1 MARLGM
7 AFFICALGVCVSPPG
22 SPAADKPKDP
32 AKTKPADHEEPA
44 DVHGGAGQ
52 SAFHD
57 LWIKVAE
64 RTCVKCHNA
73 DGDAS
78 DSAFLLVDFAKVPA
92 VERAAAMGKNLD
104 AFIRM
109 AKQKGDGSRTWI
121 VVKAT
126 GGKEHGGGEVLK
138 ADSTGLRLLEEFVR
152 SVQKKSAAGTS
163 TAVLVDDDRRPF
175 FDDVQM
181 IGDQRLLRRAT
192 LSLAARLPT
201 DAERKAVST
210 GGLKSLATILDA
222 VMREDAFYERLVEA
236 FNDIF
241 LTRGIDDNAEIV
253 LSYDHFEHT
262 RHWYQKYKIENVPE
276 KDRQKAMYKLVDQY
290 REAMLR
296 EPLELIRHIVK
307 EDHPFTE
314 ILTANYTMVSP
325 YSARGYG
332 VFEEIKGQFKN
343 PDDPF
348 EFIPTRIKALKGRDG
363 KVQPT
368 GDGLYTHSGLLTMF
382 QYLKAATPT
391 TETNRNRLRARMYYQ
406 QFLGVDIMNLAPR
419 VSDAAAIGAKYKVP
433 TMEAA
438 ECVVCHK
445 TVDPIAGLFQD
456 YYSEDGSYKPR
467 KEGWFADMFGSG
479 REGTDLPEKERWRSL
494 QWLAELTVKD
504 PRFAIAMTEHV
515 YYILTGRKV
524 LLPPDD
530 IDDPLFAARRRAY
543 RAQRELIERGAERLA
558 NNNFNLKVVFQELAV
573 SPFYRADGLATA
585 EKQPER
591 LAELDDVG
599 LVRMLSPEQL
609 ERKVAALFGKKW
621 GRLEESYS
629 VLYGG
634 IDSKEVTERLT
645 ERAAIGSIQRI
656 LANDLACKRVADDFK
671 LPASQ
676 RKLFPGIEIDD
687 VPNTNNPQTEKRI
700 RNAIVH
706 LHQYV
711 LGRDDKPD
719 DPEVTATYTLFTD
732 IAKEATARPQ
742 FEKVESY
749 FCKSAPKRGRQGCRS
764 ELHAQGLARRDG
776 LPLASTRLLIRI
788 ILLRYESTPELKEQR
803 LCVVT
808 F

>member
-1 MARLGM
+1 MARLGV
-7 AFFICALGVCVSPPG
+7 ALFICALALCIAPAA
-22 SPAADKPKDP
+22 SPAADKPKMP
-32 AKTKPADHEEPA
+32 AKSKTADKGKPA
-44 DVHGGAGQ
+44 DVHASAGQ
-52 SAFHD
+52 NAFHD

-78 DSAFLLVDFAKVPA
+78 DSEFVLTDLAKVPA
-92 VERAAAMGKNLD
+92 SERGAAMGKNLD
-104 AFIRM
+104 AFTRM
-109 AKQKGDGSRTWI
+109 AKQKGEGSRTWI

-152 SVQKKSAAGTS
+152 SVQKKPASGAVA
-163 TAVLVDDDRRPF
+163 TALFDDDRRPF
-175 FDDVQM
+175 FDGVEM

-210 GGLKSLATILDA
+210 GGLKALATVLDA
-222 VMREDAFYERLVEA
+222 VMREDAFYERLVEG

-241 LTRGIDDNAEIV
+241 LTRGIDDNAETV
-253 LSYDHFEHT
+253 LSYDHFEHS
-262 RHWYQKYKIENVPE
+262 RLWYQKYKIENVPE
-276 KDRQKAMYKLVDQY
+276 KDQQKAMYKLVDQY

-307 EDHPFTE
+307 ENHPFTE

-325 YSARGYG
+325 YTARGYG

-368 GDGLYTHSGLLTMF
+368 ADGFYPHSGLLTMF
-382 QYLKAATPT
+382 QYLKRYPT

-467 KEGWFADMFGSG
+467 KAGWFADMFGTG

-494 QWLAELTVKD
+494 QWLAEMTIKD

-530 IDDPLFAARRRAY
+530 IDDPVFASRRRAY
-543 RAQRELIERGAERLA
+543 RAQRELIERAAERLA
-558 NNNFNLKVVFQELAV
+558 KNNFNLKVVFQELAV

-609 ERKVAALFGKKW
+609 ERKIAAIFGKKW
-621 GRLEESYS
+621 GRLEESYA

-645 ERAAIGSIQRI
+645 EPSGAIGSIQRI
-656 LANDLACKRVADDFK
+656 LANDVACKRVADDFK
-671 LPASQ
+671 RPAAE
-676 RKLFPGIEIDD
+676 RRFFPGIEIDD
-687 VPNTNNPQTEKRI
+687 VPNTNSPRTEKRI
-700 RNAIVH
+700 RDAIVH
-706 LHQYV
+706 LHQYL
-711 LGRDDKPD
+711 LGRDDKPN
-719 DPEVTATYTLFTD
+719 DPEVTATYKLFAE
-732 IAKEATARPQ
+732 IVKEATARPQ
-742 FEKVESY
+742 FDKVETY
-749 FCKSAPKRGRQGCRS
+749 FCKSG
-764 ELHAQGLARRDG
+764 AQEGPADLDPNYTLRAWR
-776 LPLASTRLLIRI
+776 AVVVY
-788 ILLRYESTPELKEQR
+788 LLRQHDFLYE
-803 LCVVT
+803 
-808 F
+808 